1 MTGETTLTTQTTTPP
16 SPAQTYPGRA
26 VINHA
31 AITQNLRA
39 LRRLAPTC
47 LQMAIVKGDAYGHG
61 LLPVSLTALDAGADY
76 LGVAQ
81 VQEAI
86 SLREGLDSAGIARD
100 NAKIFTWINHPED
113 DWRQAIEA
121 DLELS
126 VSSTATLA
134 QICATI
140 RAIRE
145 EAEEECERW
154 EAAQNQASSSADG
167 TETDAPED
175 ADDHLD
181 TYPGEETIA
190 VPPRHPNAQH
200 TPEVIPSDL
209 LSKREIS
216 ARIHIKIDTGM
227 SRAGATLDDLPALA
241 SAARMAVD
249 AGLITV
255 VGAWSHLSRADDLS
269 PEGRESTA
277 SHLRYFEAG
286 LTVLTA
292 VGITP
297 QIRHIAATSGVLWH
311 PDTHYDMVR
320 PGIGIYGLSPNPE
333 EATSAD
339 LGLQP
344 AMTLMAPL
352 TSVKIIDAEAPV
364 SYGGTWRAPSRRW
377 IGIVPLGYAD
387 GVLRAVSN
395 RAPVCVNAS
404 RPIRTTIV
412 GRVCMDQFMIDLGQ
426 APDSSVSSAQAA
438 KQSPAVVGD
447 MVVLFGKPDEN
458 IPSADEWALA
468 ADTIN
473 YEIVSRVGERVPR
486 SHIVPSMSWNNVP
499 AL

>member
-1 MTGETTLTTQTTTPP
+1 MTGETKLTMQRMTPP

-31 AITQNLRA
+31 AITQNLRV
-39 LRRLAPTC
+39 LRRLAPSC
-47 LQMAIVKGDAYGHG
+47 LQMVIVKGDAYGHG
-61 LLPVSLTALDAGADY
+61 LLPVALTALDAGADY
-76 LGVAQ
+76 LGAAQ

-86 SLREGLDSAGIARD
+86 SLREGLDSAGIDRD
-100 NAKIFTWINHPED
+100 TAKIFTWINHPED

-126 VSSTATLA
+126 VSTTATLA
-134 QICATI
+134 QICATV
-140 RAIRE
+140 RAMRE
-145 EAEEECERW
+145 EAAHECALW
-154 EAAQNQASSSADG
+154 EDAHTHGSADDDNG
-167 TETDAPED
+167 AIDAED
-175 ADDHLD
+175 EAID

-190 VPPRHPNAQH
+190 VPPRHPNAVH
-200 TPEVIPSDL
+200 TPETIPADL
-209 LSKREIS
+209 LKKRDIT
-216 ARIHIKIDTGM
+216 AKIHIKIDTGM

-249 AGLITV
+249 AGLIVV

-277 SHLRYFEAG
+277 SHLRYYEAG
-286 LTVLTA
+286 LTVLEA

-297 QIRHIAATSGVLWH
+297 QIRHIAATSGLLWH

-320 PGIGIYGLSPNPE
+320 PGIGVYGLSPNPE
-333 EATSAD
+333 EASSAD

-352 TSVKIIDAEAPV
+352 TSVKIIDEGAPV

-395 RAPVCVNAS
+395 RASVCVNAVTPM
-404 RPIRTTIV
+404 RAPIV

-438 KQSPAVVGD
+438 KQAPAAVGD
-447 MVVLFGKPDEN
+447 MVILYGKPDEFV
-458 IPSADEWALA
+458 PSADEWALA

-473 YEIVSRVGERVPR
+473 YEIVCRVGERVPR
-486 SHIVPSMSWNNVP
+486 SHIVPSMSWNNIP

>member
-1 MTGETTLTTQTTTPP
+1 MTGEPKLTTQRMTTP
-16 SPAQTYPGRA
+16 SPAQTYAGRA

-31 AITQNLRA
+31 AITQNLRV
-39 LRRLAPTC
+39 LRRLAPSC
-47 LQMAIVKGDAYGHG
+47 LQMAILKGDAYGHG
-61 LLPVSLTALDAGADY
+61 LLPVALTALDAGADY

-86 SLREGLDSAGIARD
+86 SLREGLDSAGIEREK
-100 NAKIFTWINHPED
+100 AKIFTWINHPED

-126 VSSTATLA
+126 VSTTAVLA

-140 RAIRE
+140 RAMRE
-145 EAEEECERW
+145 EAEEECARR
-154 EAAQNQASSSADG
+154 
-167 TETDAPED
+167 ED
-175 ADDHLD
+175 AHNQVSDEEDEVDEGEAEYDNFD

-200 TPEVIPSDL
+200 TPEAIPAAL
-209 LSKREIS
+209 GEKREIT

-249 AGLITV
+249 GGLITV
-255 VGAWSHLSRADDLS
+255 VGAWSHLSRGDDLS
-269 PEGRESTA
+269 SEGRESTA

-286 LTVLTA
+286 LTVLEA

-344 AMTLMAPL
+344 AMTLLAPL
-352 TSVKIIDAEAPV
+352 TSVKIIEEGASV
-364 SYGGTWRAPSRRW
+364 SYGGTWQAPTRRW

-395 RAPVCVNAS
+395 RAEVCVNTAT
-404 RPIRTTIV
+404 PMRTRIV

-438 KQSPAVVGD
+438 KQAPAVVGD
-447 MVVLFGKPDEN
+447 MVILFGKPDEN

-473 YEIVSRVGERVPR
+473 YEIVCRVGERVPR
-486 SHIVPSMSWNNVP
+486 SHIVPSMSWNNIP

>member
-1 MTGETTLTTQTTTPP
+1 MTTPC
-16 SPAQTYPGRA
+16 PAQTYPGRA

-31 AITQNLRA
+31 AITQNLRV
-39 LRRLAPTC
+39 LRRLAPAC

-86 SLREGLDSAGIARD
+86 SLREGLDSAGIPRSQ
-100 NAKIFTWINHPED
+100 AKIFTWINHPED
-113 DWRQAIEA
+113 DWRRAIDA

-126 VSSTATLA
+126 VSSTAALA

-145 EAEEECERW
+145 EAEAECARW
-154 EAAQNQASSSADG
+154 EDQHSNRVTNGSANGASEAYEDVDAAFTHEG
-167 TETDAPED
+167 
-175 ADDHLD
+175 DDL

-190 VPPRHPNAQH
+190 APPRHPHAD
-200 TPEVIPSDL
+200 TSTEELPL
-209 LSKREIS
+209 GLALKREIK

-227 SRAGATLDDLPALA
+227 SRAGATLDELPALA
-241 SAARMAVD
+241 SAARMAKD

-269 PEGRESTA
+269 HEGRESTA

-286 LTVLTA
+286 LTVLEA

-297 QIRHIAATSGVLWH
+297 QIRHIAATSGLLWH

-320 PGIGIYGLSPNPE
+320 PGIGLYGLSPDPE

-344 AMTLMAPL
+344 VMTLMAPL
-352 TSVKIIDAEAPV
+352 TSVKIIEADAPV

-377 IGIVPLGYAD
+377 VGIVPLGYAD
-387 GVLRAVSN
+387 GIIRAVSN
-395 RAPVCVNAS
+395 KAPVCVNAAT
-404 RPIRTTIV
+404 PLRTQIV
-412 GRVCMDQFMIDLGQ
+412 GRVCMDQFMIDLGP
-426 APDSSVSSAQAA
+426 APESAMTSAQAA
-438 KQSPAVVGD
+438 DQAPALVGD
-447 MVVLFGKPDEN
+447 TVILFGKPDEN
-458 IPSADEWALA
+458 VPSADEWALA

-473 YEIVSRVGERVPR
+473 YEIVCRVGERVPR

-499 AL
+499 AI